1 MNTPADVH
9 LGIMCFTL
17 VKSSH
22 FTRPLK
28 IDLLMG
34 LFSPREVCGAQIV
47 INYNYNNYQ
56 YNGQNTLLSFISSD
70 CHVQEQLGGVPWACE
85 RRPVWPALP
94 LTVGSSSQCL
104 LFIGEKVDEM
114 ILGLPCL

>member
-1 MNTPADVH
+1 MRTQV
-9 LGIMCFTL
+9 LVCFTL

-28 IDLLMG
+28 IQLLTG

-47 INYNYNNYQ
+47 INYNCNNYQ
-56 YNGQNTLLSFISSD
+56 YNGKNTVLSFISSA
-70 CHVQEQLGGVPWACE
+70 CHVREQLGGAPRAYE
-85 RRPVWPALP
+85 RKPVWPGLP
-94 LTVGSSSQCL
+94 LTVGPSSQCL
-104 LFIGEKVDEM
+104 LSIGEKVDEM